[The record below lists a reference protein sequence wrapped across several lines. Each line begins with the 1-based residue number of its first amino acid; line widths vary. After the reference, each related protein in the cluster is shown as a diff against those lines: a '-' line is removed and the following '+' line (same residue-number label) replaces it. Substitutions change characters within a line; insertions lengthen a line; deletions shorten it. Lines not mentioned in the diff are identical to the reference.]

1 MLLSQE
7 NSLLSNIGHIELDL
21 PERPEKAPRPPL
33 QPTDPY
39 SRYGPKAEI
48 SHIFRVPEKLPAKQ
62 LSLVFLG
69 LIVLPF
75 IAFLIGVS
83 LLSLVNIFRNTNSK
97 RTSLHLFPNSY
108 TLLFMFQLTRLGVN
122 IKSFPSLVGAAT
134 SALLFHGGIGAVLL
148 LYVLFWLKA
157 SYQYRFLF

>member
-1 MLLSQE
+1 M
-7 NSLLSNIGHIELDL
+7 LSNIGHIELDL
-21 PERPEKAPRPPL
+21 PERPEKAAQPPV

-69 LIVLPF
+69 LTVLPF

-83 LLSLVNIFRNTNSK
+83 LLSLVNIFRTHKFEKNIIAFVSQLIHTFVYVSAYTVGSEHKELPIIGRGWNI
-97 RTSLHLFPNSY
+97 RSLF
-108 TLLFMFQLTRLGVN
+108 
-122 IKSFPSLVGAAT
+122 
-134 SALLFHGGIGAVLL
+134 
-148 LYVLFWLKA
+148 
-157 SYQYRFLF
+157 